1 MINPDDESSEIVSM
15 MQFCLGDGKI
25 IGSVTEMISSEVQD
39 PAQKRRAEHIR
50 IEYFIENLV

>member
-1 MINPDDESSEIVSM
+1 
-15 MQFCLGDGKI
+15 
-25 IGSVTEMISSEVQD
+25 VTEMISSEVQD